1 MNGFRTFIWPFLL
14 ARVVMKD
21 SVSTDVANRTA
32 AVAALSASN
41 PAASLLVAQEK
52 KNDELE
58 KQNLIATNVELQKL
72 KIDVRNV
79 VQNMQTSLNA
89 AGGLSTAEISKVI
102 AANVF
107 TSDQVDAMK
116 QIADENK
123 YKDLSDALSSK
134 KKSGG

>member
-1 MNGFRTFIWPFLL
+1 MNGFRTFMWPFLL

-21 SVSTDVANRTA
+21 SVSTDTANRTA
-32 AVAALSASN
+32 AVAALSALN

-72 KIDVRNV
+72 KIDVKNV
-79 VQNMQTSLNA
+79 VQNLQTSLNA

-116 QIADENK
+116 QVADENN